1 MEKSTEIIDS
11 SITRE
16 LRTSSIDR
24 QFIESSTGG
33 RHSFDSLEIRRFSDI
48 INSALHND
56 PDLKNVLPLNPN
68 SQDIFTAVENGV
80 LMCKLVNCA
89 VPGTLD
95 DSKINRKA
103 NLNIFQKTENINMAI
118 TGAKKIGCILVNMN
132 PQLIFDKREHIIL
145 GFIWQLMRIK
155 YVSKVN
161 VKEMPTLLVLKE
173 SNEKESDFAKVT
185 PEQLLLRWFNHHL
198 ENSEYS
204 QRVTNFSNDV
214 KNGLAYTY
222 LLNQIKPEIIDLS
235 GVSLPV
241 EQRVEKVTSDAKTL
255 GIEEPMAGN
264 DILSANSKLNL
275 LFCASIFEKY
285 PKLKP
290 KPQKIEDDNKPVL
303 TMDSQDV
310 IEPPQEIKELEEG
323 KEEPIDEPKK
333 EETTNQEEI
342 KQEVAKKE
350 EITNQEEIK
359 QEVEVVKKEEEA
371 KEEVVKKEE
380 IKTEREEIRKE
391 EEVKE
396 TQVIQEEKQPSQES
410 YVLTHE
416 KENLISQDASKEQP
430 ISQDSFVV
438 THEKE
443 NLISQDNSGTAAKEQ
458 KEEPKQNLISQESY
472 VFTHEKEN
480 LISQDTKV
488 FETAK
493 VEEVETLIQTKV
505 EFKQEQTVN
514 LETSKTIVEEEDKE
528 KLNALLGGEPEKS
541 EEKEEDKPGK
551 QEKSKKSVKKQSNDA
566 EEQKKQKLMEEYEI
580 KAKKLDR
587 RIKQVNGFCWWCIL
601 LRILFCLFFA
611 YNGYYHLIHEEDFS
625 ELMEKRFNDFD
636 SYFSSLIGLGG
647 ILNHSYVITL
657 LTNLVIIE
665 SVAAI
670 GVVLYVSGFIS
681 QLIIGHLFIYVAL
694 YGGCVPYI
702 LANGFQL
709 NREHKDL
716 VGNLVI
722 FGVGWIVWE
731 KVCWVCQRKS
741 EDK

>member
-11 SITRE
+11 SINRE
-16 LRTSSIDR
+16 VRTSSIDR

-33 RHSFDSLEIRRFSDI
+33 RHSFDPLEIRRFSDI
-48 INSALHND
+48 INSALQND

-103 NLNIFQKTENINMAI
+103 NLNIFQKTENISMAI

-198 ENSEYS
+198 DNSDYS
-204 QRVTNFSNDV
+204 ERVTNFSNDV

-235 GVSLPV
+235 GISLPV
-241 EQRVEKVTSDAKTL
+241 EQRVEKVTLDAKKI

-285 PKLKP
+285 PELKP
-290 KPQKIEDDNKPVL
+290 KPQKVEDENKPVL

-310 IEPPQEIKELEEG
+310 IDPPQEIKELE
-323 KEEPIDEPKK
+323 I
-333 EETTNQEEI
+333 QEEI
-342 KQEVAKKE
+342 QP
-350 EITNQEEIK
+350 
-359 QEVEVVKKEEEA
+359 
-371 KEEVVKKEE
+371 
-380 IKTEREEIRKE
+380 
-391 EEVKE
+391 
-396 TQVIQEEKQPSQES
+396 IQNLNSQE
-410 YVLTHE
+410 
-416 KENLISQDASKEQP
+416 AS
-430 ISQDSFVV
+430 
-438 THEKE
+438 
-443 NLISQDNSGTAAKEQ
+443 
-458 KEEPKQNLISQESY
+458 
-472 VFTHEKEN
+472 
-480 LISQDTKV
+480 V
-488 FETAK
+488 FETVK
-493 VEEVETLIQTKV
+493 QEETETLIQTKV

-514 LETSKTIVEEEDKE
+514 LETSKTIVEEEEKE

-541 EEKEEDKPGK
+541 EEKAEEKP
-551 QEKSKKSVKKQSNDA
+551 EKSKKSVKKQSNDP
-566 EEQKKQKLMEEYEI
+566 EDLRKEKLMEEYEI

-587 RIKQVNGFCWWCIL
+587 RMKQVNGFCWWCIL
-601 LRILFCLFFA
+601 LRILFCLCFA
-611 YNGYYHLIHEEDFS
+611 YNGYNHLIHEKDFS
-625 ELMEKRFNDFD
+625 ELMMKRFNDFD
-636 SYFSSLIGLGG
+636 SFFSNFIGLGG
-647 ILNHSYVITL
+647 ILNNGYVITIL
-657 LTNLVIIE
+657 SHVVAIE

-670 GVVLYVSGFIS
+670 GVILYVSGFIS
-681 QLIIGHLFIYVAL
+681 QLLIVHLFIYVAL

-709 NREHKDL
+709 NRENKDL
-716 VGNLVI
+716 FGNLLI
-722 FGVGWIVWE
+722 FGVGWLVWE
-731 KVCWVCQRKS
+731 KVCWVCHRKS
-741 EDK
+741 DDK